1 MIVGVDVVALA
12 LSILVFAILI
22 GVIYAVDRI

>member
-22 GVIYAVDRI
+22 GLIYAVDRI

>member
-12 LSILVFAILI
+12 VSTLVFAILI
-22 GVIYAVDRI
+22 GLIYAVDRI